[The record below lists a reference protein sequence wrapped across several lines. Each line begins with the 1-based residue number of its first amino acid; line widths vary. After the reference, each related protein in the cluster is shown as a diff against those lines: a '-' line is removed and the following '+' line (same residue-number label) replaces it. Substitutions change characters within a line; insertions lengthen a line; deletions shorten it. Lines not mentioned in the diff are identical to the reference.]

1 MVDVPNWIIPTS
13 LGVGM
18 TGFVVVW
25 FIFIAIMIL
34 ISLALFAL
42 WIISIIDLVQRKDE
56 EFPGQSSNAKTTWL
70 IILLVSWAFNFSGIA
85 AIIYYFV
92 VMKKMPRNKG
102 EVKEDALEKKEQ

>member
-1 MVDVPNWIIPTS
+1 MIDVPNWIIPTS

-18 TGFVVVW
+18 TGFVIVW
-25 FIFIAIMIL
+25 FIFLAFIIL
-34 ISLALFAL
+34 IGLALFAL
-42 WIISIIDLVQRKDE
+42 WIIAIIDLVQRKDD

-92 VMKKMPRNKG
+92 VMKKMPRK
-102 EVKEDALEKKEQ
+102 KEEALEKKEQ